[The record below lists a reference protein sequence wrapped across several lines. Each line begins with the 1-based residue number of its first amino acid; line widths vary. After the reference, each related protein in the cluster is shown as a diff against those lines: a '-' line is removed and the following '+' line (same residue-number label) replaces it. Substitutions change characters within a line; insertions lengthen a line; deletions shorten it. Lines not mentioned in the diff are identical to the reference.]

1 LEGNE
6 ICYGEGFSQ
15 LRAKEEMRIA
25 FFSLLGDRM
34 KECIFVEKNSV
45 ELKDLKKEGY

>member
-1 LEGNE
+1 
-6 ICYGEGFSQ
+6 
-15 LRAKEEMRIA
+15 MRIA

-45 ELKDLKKEGY
+45 ELKDLKKEGYEYLLDDFNAEKLN